1 MEDLAE
7 NEGRPRSAF
16 RRQCDGVLPTDQQL
30 VVLETIIDRIRT
42 EAAEEQESGFI
53 AWIREV
59 FEDVVGWQMG
69 VQAAQAGGE
78 IVFVDADGGSVAR
91 DPKRRSATFQLLRWK
106 FIKSLS
112 EIPALDMPR
121 LCNKDTTITSG
132 YYKDEVSYQ
141 NGGDPD
147 MRIHMLCAWQRTTM
161 DYELFKSICAQ
172 HHRQQFLHLYYT
184 GCSRTAQ

>member
-7 NEGRPRSAF
+7 NEGGPRSAF

-30 VVLETIIDRIRT
+30 VVLETVIDRIRT
-42 EAAEEQESGFI
+42 EAAEEQESRLL

-78 IVFVDADGGSVAR
+78 IVFVDADGSSVAR
-91 DPKRRSATFQLLRWK
+91 DPKRLSATFQLLRWK
-106 FIKSLS
+106 LMKSLS

-121 LCNKDTTITSG
+121 LCNVFCCTT
-132 YYKDEVSYQ
+132 
-141 NGGDPD
+141 
-147 MRIHMLCAWQRTTM
+147 
-161 DYELFKSICAQ
+161 KSADLGNDCNTASCPRWC
-172 HHRQQFLHLYYT
+172 H
-184 GCSRTAQ
+184 GRTAACCF